1 MADLFAAHVARGD
14 EAKFALYRVD
24 QLILRGDVTL
34 LKSMQQNGDV
44 FRSSHALGLTPGTE
58 SSEYTTEPGGGPR
71 RFAIL

>member
-34 LKSMQQNGDV
+34 LKSMQDRKSV
-44 FRSSHALGLTPGTE
+44 V
-58 SSEYTTEPGGGPR
+58 
-71 RFAIL
+71 